1 MKNKV
6 KLIIITIIILIIT
19 GIILFLTLNK
29 SNKSKIIGS
38 WTTDGI
44 TIYKFNKDNTGSLIV
59 SLKEYNFIY
68 KIDDKNLEID
78 FENKNSIDS
87 KYTYYFEDNKL
98 ILNGDNG
105 IFTFIKK

>member
-1 MKNKV
+1 MKKKV
-6 KLIIITIIILIIT
+6 KLIIAIIVLIII
-19 GIILFLTLNK
+19 GIILYLTLNK
-29 SNKSKIIGS
+29 PYKSKIIGS

-59 SLKEYNFIY
+59 SLKEYNFKY
-68 KIDDKNLEID
+68 KIDNKNIEID
-78 FENKNSIDS
+78 FDNENSIDS

-105 IFTFIKK
+105 NFTFIKK